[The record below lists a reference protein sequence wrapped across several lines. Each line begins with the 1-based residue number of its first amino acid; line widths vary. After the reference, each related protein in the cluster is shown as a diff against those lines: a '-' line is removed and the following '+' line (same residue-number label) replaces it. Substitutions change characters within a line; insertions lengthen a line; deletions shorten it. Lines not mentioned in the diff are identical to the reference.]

1 MRRQRNMFQ
10 MKQQNKTLEKELNKV
25 KIRNLTDKQLKIMI
39 INMLTKLAEEW
50 MMNTVRISK
59 KS

>member
-1 MRRQRNMFQ
+1 MFQ